1 MTTINLAD
9 LSEAFDFVSAA
20 PPGDHSAYVSLETGA
35 IHWVSDDDAFEMD
48 DVPDDLETS
57 DRCIEVPHRHDLD
70 LGNGVPLRFTDER
83 MPRRYRDVE
92 RMFRRRG
99 AYARFKDLL
108 DQEGL
113 LDQWYAYETAVTE
126 RALRAWCER
135 VGLQVR
141 SPEASSGPAAADP
154 S

>member
-20 PPGDHSAYVSLETGA
+20 PPGEHSAYVSLDTGA
-35 IHWVSDDDAFEMD
+35 IHWVSADDAFEMD
-48 DVPDDLETS
+48 DVPDDIETS
-57 DRCIEVPHRHDLD
+57 DRYVEVPHRHDLD
-70 LGNGVPLRFTDER
+70 LGNGLPLRFTDER
-83 MPRRYRDVE
+83 MPRRYGDVE
-92 RMFRRRG
+92 RIFRRRG

-108 DQEGL
+108 DREGL

-126 RALRAWCER
+126 RALRAWCEG
-135 VGLQVR
+135 VGLQLG
-141 SPEASSGPAAADP
+141 SPEASSGPAAADL